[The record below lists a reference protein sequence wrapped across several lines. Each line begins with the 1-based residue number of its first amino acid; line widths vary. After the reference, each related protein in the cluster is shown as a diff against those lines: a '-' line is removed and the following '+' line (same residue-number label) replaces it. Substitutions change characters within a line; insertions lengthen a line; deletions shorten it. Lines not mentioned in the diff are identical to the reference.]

1 MYLMA
6 SDILKLF
13 NEHYMDFIND
23 VLTIYPNDYNL
34 KTGKTF
40 SSLTLKVNPSL
51 FARLWITYI
60 TPNYDK
66 EIENEDISFFAEK
79 DYSEDLKYIEDKKH
93 GMGVIEELKKKLK
106 EASPENQKK
115 SMKYVKNLN
124 KLCKLYYQHKNQKK

>member
-13 NEHYMDFIND
+13 NEHYMEFIND

-51 FARLWITYI
+51 FVRLWITYI
-60 TPNYDK
+60 TPQYDT
-66 EIENEDISFFAEK
+66 EIENEDISFFTEK

-106 EASPENQKK
+106 EASLENQKK

-124 KLCKLYYQHKNQKK
+124 KLCKLYYEHKNKK